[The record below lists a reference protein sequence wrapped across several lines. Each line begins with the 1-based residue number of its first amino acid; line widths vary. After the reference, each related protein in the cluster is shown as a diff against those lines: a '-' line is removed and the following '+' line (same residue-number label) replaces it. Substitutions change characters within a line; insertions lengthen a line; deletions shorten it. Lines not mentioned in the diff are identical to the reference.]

1 MTFKKQIHLDPA
13 EIKRLYIDKKWTIEK
28 VAAHLRISQMSVHR
42 FMVKVNIPRRG
53 SSLGDS
59 RTLTKDLLN
68 ELYIDKHLSQE
79 QIASILRLSPGTISN
94 KMRDF
99 QIPARKS
106 PHRNLDALEMGESYI
121 VSLKKNP
128 KYSVSNFYDAAKV
141 RGIQVSLK
149 TIGKDRIRI
158 TRVK

>member
-1 MTFKKQIHLDPA
+1 
-13 EIKRLYIDKKWTIEK
+13 
-28 VAAHLRISQMSVHR
+28 
-42 FMVKVNIPRRG
+42 MVKANIPRRG
-53 SSLGDS
+53 TPLGDS

-79 QIASILRLSPGTISN
+79 QIASILKLSGATISN

-149 TIGKDRIRI
+149 TIGKDRIRV

>member
-1 MTFKKQIHLDPA
+1 MTFKKHIHLARA
-13 EIKRLYIDKKWTIEK
+13 EVKRLYVAKKWTIQ
-28 VAAHLRISQMSVHR
+28 RIATHFGISVMSVQR
-42 FMVKVNIPRRG
+42 FMVKANIPRRG
-53 SSLGDS
+53 TPLGDS
-59 RTLTKDLLN
+59 RALTKDLLN
-68 ELYIDKHLSQE
+68 ELYIDKQLSQE
-79 QIASILRLSPGTISN
+79 QIASILKLSGATISN

-149 TIGKDRIRI
+149 TIGKDRIRV

>member
-13 EIKRLYIDKKWTIEK
+13 EVKRLYIDKKWTIEK

-59 RTLTKDLLN
+59 RTLTKDLLK
-68 ELYIDKHLSQE
+68 ELYVDKHLSQE

-99 QIPARKS
+99 QIPARNSAHPK
-106 PHRNLDALEMGESYI
+106 LDSLEIGESYI
-121 VSLKKNP
+121 ASLENKP
-128 KYSVSNFYDAAKV
+128 KPGLSKFYDAARW

-149 TIGKDRIRI
+149 TIGKDRIRV